1 MCQVSE
7 KFLGMM
13 LSMDHD
19 LFQAK
24 TTSLMHT
31 LAEHFLR
38 DAQDFVT
45 RFDALWEH
53 GGLMHKMGRTKSF
66 VDLLMAV
73 ECALK
78 AHAFLSLKD
87 DPADEAYRAVRTCG
101 HNISSLVD
109 LSNYMEDRT
118 VYERLAEQLTELQ
131 VHLRYSFEANEAF
144 FPAWTGRAEADQNYG
159 TTVGNNPWVLAI
171 RSDVEMLIDS
181 VQREFTGFITDDI
194 VQICNAEAE
203 MRQFIDEIVK
213 KRR

>member
-1 MCQVSE
+1 
-7 KFLGMM
+7 
-13 LSMDHD
+13 MDHD

-24 TTSLMHT
+24 PTSLMHT

-45 RFDALWEH
+45 RFDTLWEH

-87 DPADEAYRAVRTCG
+87 DPADEAYRAVRTCS
-101 HNISSLVD
+101 HNISSLVN

-131 VHLRYSFEANEAF
+131 DTLTQDILKNTQPKTFHSWSVPQMPLSLKC
-144 FPAWTGRAEADQNYG
+144 WSLSDQN
-159 TTVGNNPWVLAI
+159 
-171 RSDVEMLIDS
+171 SDSKV
-181 VQREFTGFITDDI
+181 
-194 VQICNAEAE
+194 
-203 MRQFIDEIVK
+203 
-213 KRR
+213 